1 MSLLDDILATKLQ
14 EVTQS
19 PEVRALKA
27 QVQELQECLASK
39 TAELAEGLAMASQMR
54 RQASQA
60 VLSQQEYYTKS
71 RVPRPTASSR
81 PWGPSGPTGP
91 DVSIKEHR
99 DPLTMDRLVT
109 ASVRMTVSDLEY
121 YKGQNIEF
129 LVQELSDCLA
139 SILLNSQPPRI
150 TGTPDYQTGYTKFT
164 GGL

>member
-27 QVQELQECLASK
+27 QVKELQERLASR
-39 TAELAEGLAMASQMR
+39 TAELNEGLRLAQVFPVDA
-54 RQASQA
+54 A
-60 VLSQQEYYTKS
+60 TKS
-71 RVPRPTASSR
+71 RVPRPTTHRSTL
-81 PWGPSGPTGP
+81 WGPSGPVGP

-109 ASVRMTVSDLEY
+109 ARVMMTVGDLEY

-129 LVQELSDCLA
+129 LVQELSDRLA
-139 SILLNSQPPRI
+139 YLLLNSQPSRI
-150 TGTPDYQTGYTKFT
+150 TGTPDCRTGYTTFT